1 MSSVSARRN
10 LLEILLPVTPPPVG
24 LGLLLA
30 AVLIVAETLVLF
42 AIDGSSP
49 GGARGALYLV
59 GVLVVASVWGRV
71 PGIATAAVST
81 VAFNYFHV
89 APTGRLSLTPEG
101 DLQELAAFMVTALLV
116 SGLADLARSR
126 TVEALRREAE
136 SDLAAELARL
146 ALSSEDLRSALEVTA
161 QRLARWF
168 DLPRASIDLDDTAGD
183 DRDVALPL
191 CDGPTCLGTLRI
203 PADTPAAV
211 LERIRDRLV
220 PPLAAVLRTA
230 RDRQTIISSLRAS
243 QQESASLL
251 AEQAALRRVA
261 TLVACGTAPA
271 EVFAAVAAELH
282 RLFAG
287 FSTALIRYE
296 TDGTVTSVAGL
307 DESGS
312 ARLPVANAPIDG
324 DNVSS
329 AILRTGNASRIDSY
343 ETATGPIAEYM
354 RRMGI
359 RSGVGVP
366 VLVEGSIWGV
376 ALVMSSKA
384 DPIPADA
391 EERLRAFTEL
401 IATAIANADSRAQL
415 VASRARVVTA
425 ADEARRRIE
434 RDLHDGAQQR
444 IVSLALELRMAAESV
459 PAEQSA
465 VRQLLSHSVQGLTE
479 VHEGLRDLARGIHPV
494 QLSQGGICPVLRT
507 LARRSTVPV
516 ELDLHIGRSLPERVE
531 VAVYFV
537 VSEAL
542 TNAAKH
548 SQASVVHVTVETD
561 TSAIRLSVHDDGTGG
576 ADVSEGTGLMGLR
589 DRVEALGGRLNI
601 VSPPG
606 QGTTLT
612 AEIPIDDVD
621 MADLVP
627 PGAER
632 RRKSV

>member
-1 MSSVSARRN
+1 M
-10 LLEILLPVTPPPVG
+10 
-24 LGLLLA
+24 
-30 AVLIVAETLVLF
+30 
-42 AIDGSSP
+42 
-49 GGARGALYLV
+49 
-59 GVLVVASVWGRV
+59 
-71 PGIATAAVST
+71 
-81 VAFNYFHV
+81 
-89 APTGRLSLTPEG
+89 
-101 DLQELAAFMVTALLV
+101 
-116 SGLADLARSR
+116 
-126 TVEALRREAE
+126 
-136 SDLAAELARL
+136 
-146 ALSSEDLRSALEVTA
+146 
-161 QRLARWF
+161 
-168 DLPRASIDLDDTAGD
+168 
-183 DRDVALPL
+183 
-191 CDGPTCLGTLRI
+191 
-203 PADTPAAV
+203 
-211 LERIRDRLV
+211 
-220 PPLAAVLRTA
+220 
-230 RDRQTIISSLRAS
+230 
-243 QQESASLL
+243 
-251 AEQAALRRVA
+251 
-261 TLVACGTAPA
+261 
-271 EVFAAVAAELH
+271 
-282 RLFAG
+282 
-287 FSTALIRYE
+287 
-296 TDGTVTSVAGL
+296 
-307 DESGS
+307 
-312 ARLPVANAPIDG
+312 
-324 DNVSS
+324 
-329 AILRTGNASRIDSY
+329 
-343 ETATGPIAEYM
+343 
-354 RRMGI
+354 
-359 RSGVGVP
+359 
-366 VLVEGSIWGV
+366 
-376 ALVMSSKA
+376 
-384 DPIPADA
+384 
-391 EERLRAFTEL
+391 
-401 IATAIANADSRAQL
+401 
-415 VASRARVVTA
+415 VTA